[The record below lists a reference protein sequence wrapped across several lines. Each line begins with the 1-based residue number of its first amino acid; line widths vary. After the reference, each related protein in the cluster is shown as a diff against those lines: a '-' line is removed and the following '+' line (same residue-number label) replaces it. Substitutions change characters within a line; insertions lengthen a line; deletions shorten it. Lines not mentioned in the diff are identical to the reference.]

1 MMAHN
6 EKYKQSI
13 EVADELYQD
22 SMVPNAMMHTT
33 EAIEEEVSPIRE
45 TYQVLNP
52 ASTTSSLER
61 IERDA
66 VINES
71 LQQQQPMTAN
81 SGSDGQHERQSYAQ
95 VE

>member
-13 EVADELYQD
+13 EMTDELYQD
-22 SMVPNAMMHTT
+22 SMIAENMRIQTT
-33 EAIEEEVSPIRE
+33 EAIEEEPMDRE

-61 IERDA
+61 IDIDR
-66 VINES
+66 
-71 LQQQQPMTAN
+71 
-81 SGSDGQHERQSYAQ
+81 
-95 VE
+95 